1 MLELLLRI
9 PNQSLRSLQCEP
21 SDKHNS
27 NIALRGFSGKV
38 SYYSSKEIDPQQNFW
53 DNFTSGKIQETSSQK
68 DASSESSAKQS
79 GVEQKVVLGLS
90 RGKCKANF
98 SSVVQELF
106 GLYSICHKGCV
117 HGSLDGS
124 YPRNIT

>member
-21 SDKHNS
+21 SDKYNS

-68 DASSESSAKQS
+68 MLLLIRRWLKMR
-79 GVEQKVVLGLS
+79 L
-90 RGKCKANF
+90 KAF
-98 SSVVQELF
+98 RIIS
-106 GLYSICHKGCV
+106 
-117 HGSLDGS
+117 
-124 YPRNIT
+124 